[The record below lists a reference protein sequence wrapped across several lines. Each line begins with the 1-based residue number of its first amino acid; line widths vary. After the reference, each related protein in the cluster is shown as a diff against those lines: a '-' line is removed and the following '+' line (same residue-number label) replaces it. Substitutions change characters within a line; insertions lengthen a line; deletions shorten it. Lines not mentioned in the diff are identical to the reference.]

1 MSKTAQR
8 DSTAALTLG
17 ALGVVYGDIGTSP
30 LYTMKEIF
38 SPATGIPLDAA
49 HLIGA
54 VSVIFWGLMLVVT
67 LKYVVLILRADN
79 RGEGG
84 IMALTA
90 LAANAAGST
99 PAKRTALLLLGV
111 LGAALFYGD
120 SVITPAISVLSA
132 VEGLEVATP
141 AFKPYVLPICSVV
154 LVALFAMQRFGTGLV
169 GKLFGPV
176 IVLWFAVL
184 ALTGI
189 TEIAQQPAI
198 LAALNPFN
206 ALAFLVAQGW
216 HIFVAVGAIVLAFT
230 GAEALYADM
239 GHFGKR
245 PIQFAWTGLVL
256 PALAVQYMGQ
266 GALLMRDPTAL
277 ESPFYRMFP
286 EFWLLPAVAL
296 ATVATVIASQAVIS
310 GAYSM
315 TKQAMQLGLLPRM
328 RVHFTSAKEAGQIYM
343 PGVNWLL
350 LAAVLLAV
358 YGFGSSSVM
367 ASAYGIA
374 VTVTMLITT
383 LLTFFVVRYSWKFS
397 LPIAVGATSL
407 FIALDLLLVVSC
419 SIKFFQGGWFPL
431 ALGAGIFMVMATW
444 RRGRELLIESIRHD
458 DPELLPLVTAL
469 SQDSVHR
476 VPRTAVYAVA
486 NAGTVPQA
494 LMHNLKHNQVLH
506 ERNVILTV
514 VFHEVPWIPFAE
526 RVQVEALVP
535 GFWRVQVNYGFKNTP
550 DIPKALEL
558 CKAQGLS
565 INLFET
571 SYFLSREIV
580 IPTKGS
586 GMAHWREALFAVM
599 SRNAGSV
606 VEFFKLPHNCV
617 VELGTRVQI

>member
-1 MSKTAQR
+1 
-8 DSTAALTLG
+8 
-17 ALGVVYGDIGTSP
+17 
-30 LYTMKEIF
+30 
-38 SPATGIPLDAA
+38 
-49 HLIGA
+49 
-54 VSVIFWGLMLVVT
+54 
-67 LKYVVLILRADN
+67 
-79 RGEGG
+79 
-84 IMALTA
+84 
-90 LAANAAGST
+90 
-99 PAKRTALLLLGV
+99 
-111 LGAALFYGD
+111 
-120 SVITPAISVLSA
+120 
-132 VEGLEVATP
+132 
-141 AFKPYVLPICSVV
+141 
-154 LVALFAMQRFGTGLV
+154 
-169 GKLFGPV
+169 
-176 IVLWFAVL
+176 
-184 ALTGI
+184 
-189 TEIAQQPAI
+189 
-198 LAALNPFN
+198 
-206 ALAFLVAQGW
+206 
-216 HIFVAVGAIVLAFT
+216 
-230 GAEALYADM
+230 
-239 GHFGKR
+239 
-245 PIQFAWTGLVL
+245 
-256 PALAVQYMGQ
+256 
-266 GALLMRDPTAL
+266 
-277 ESPFYRMFP
+277 
-286 EFWLLPAVAL
+286 
-296 ATVATVIASQAVIS
+296 
-310 GAYSM
+310 
-315 TKQAMQLGLLPRM
+315 
-328 RVHFTSAKEAGQIYM
+328 
-343 PGVNWLL
+343 VNWLL

-358 YGFGSSSVM
+358 YGFGSSSAM

-383 LLTFFVVRYSWKFS
+383 ILTFFVVRYSWKFS

-431 ALGAGIFMVMATW
+431 ALGAAIFMVMATW
-444 RRGRELLIESIRHD
+444 RRGRELLIERIRHD

-514 VFHEVPWIPFAE
+514 MFHEVPWIPFAD
-526 RVQVEALVP
+526 RVQVESLVP